1 MFVRTCCLTAVLAIF
16 GHAAER
22 PKIVGI
28 ANIAVKVDNL
38 DEARKFYSGVVGM
51 AEAFQTKDSGVTGE
65 LACFKVND
73 HQYVEVSP
81 TLKGETEDRLI
92 RIGFETT
99 DARGLRDYLAGKG
112 VAVPSK
118 VDKDLNGN
126 RSFVVKDPDGHSVQ
140 FVQYMPGSVHSRDF
154 GKHLS
159 EKRVSDHML
168 HVGVRVIDPAKADG
182 FYKDILGFRLQWKG
196 GRTDERAEWIS
207 MMVPDGYDWVEYMVT
222 ETAPTPQQLGVL
234 HHYALGYAGRAEGV
248 SDGGGAGLQA
258 AARARDRPR
267 RPLAAAALRQELH
280 AHGDDDPQAGADSV
294 LLAQSGRH
302 QAIIIVHPTG

>member
-1 MFVRTCCLTAVLAIF
+1 MVSWGSMFVRTCCLTAVLAIF

-234 HHYALGYAGRAEGV
+234 HHYALDTLDVQKVYRTVVERGYTPPREPAI
-248 SDGGGAGLQA
+248 
-258 AARARDRPR
+258 ARDGRWLLQLYDKNYTRTEMMIRKPVQT
-267 RPLAAAALRQELH
+267 PCCSPNL
-280 AHGDDDPQAGADSV
+280 DDIKQ
-294 LLAQSGRH
+294 
-302 QAIIIVHPTG
+302 

>member
-1 MFVRTCCLTAVLAIF
+1 MLVRTCCLTAVLAIF

-51 AEAFQTKDSGVTGE
+51 AEAFQTKDSGVAGD

-81 TLKGETEDRLI
+81 TLKGETKTGSSGSASKPPMPADCATI
-92 RIGFETT
+92 WP
-99 DARGLRDYLAGKG
+99 ARASRCRRKWT
-112 VAVPSK
+112 K
-118 VDKDLNGN
+118 TLNGN

-140 FVQYMPGSVHSRDF
+140 FVQYMPRLHAQPQFRQASMP
-154 GKHLS
+154 

-207 MMVPDGYDWVEYMVT
+207 MMVPDGYDWMEYMVT
-222 ETAPTPQQLGVL
+222 RTRPRPSSLACCITMPWIRWTCRRCIRRWWSGLHTA
-234 HHYALGYAGRAEGV
+234 AG
-248 SDGGGAGLQA
+248 
-258 AARARDRPR
+258 ARDR
-267 RPLAAAALRQELH
+267 
-280 AHGDDDPQAGADSV
+280 S
-294 LLAQSGRH
+294 
-302 QAIIIVHPTG
+302 